1 MNPDT
6 PADDASIVYYNA
18 DYPSLELGSAS
29 PEAVRALARI
39 GLLGD
44 VGFYAE
50 QAAAHAAGGRPV
62 LELGCGTGRIAIPL
76 ARRGFE
82 VWGVDIADAMLEQLR
97 DRLDAE
103 SADTR
108 ARLRL
113 VRQDAAALNL
123 PTFAPPDPGVGLLLL
138 PFNLLMLIPDRDEA
152 VRALA
157 AGARHLAPDGRFALD
172 VMNPAVLPQGADHA
186 PAPSEPRRNPRSGHP
201 YVRHAQLSAV
211 DRRGVQRVGG
221 WYDELRPDGGIRT
234 TRFAFDWR
242 MIDRAELTAML
253 ADAGLIADAFY
264 GDFDG
269 APWTDASP
277 RIVAVGRRAGSP
289 QRAG

>member
-6 PADDASIVYYNA
+6 PADDASILYYDA
-18 DYPSLELGSAS
+18 DYPSLELGPAS
-29 PEAVRALARI
+29 PDAVRALARI

-76 ARRGFE
+76 ARRGFA
-82 VWGVDIADAMLEQLR
+82 VWGVEIADAMLDHLR
-97 DRLDAE
+97 DRLTAE

-113 VRQDAAALNL
+113 VRQDAAALDL
-123 PTFAPPDPGVGLLLL
+123 PALAPPHPGAGLLLL
-138 PFNLLMLIPDRDEA
+138 PFNLLMLIPDRAQA

-172 VMNPAVLPQGADHA
+172 VMNPATLPQEADHA
-186 PAPSEPRRNPRSGHP
+186 PAPSQPRRNPRTGHP

-211 DRRGVQRVGG
+211 DGRGVQRITG
-221 WYDELRPDGGIRT
+221 WYDELRPDGGIHT

-253 ADAGLIADAFY
+253 AEAGLRADAFH

-277 RIVAVGRRAGSP
+277 RIVAVGGRAGSP
-289 QRAG
+289 QQAG